1 MDPGP
6 GWTDDAE
13 LEGAVTLDA
22 DDVAAMVAE
31 VLFAQAR
38 RHGVDLS

>member
-1 MDPGP
+1 MDPEP
-6 GWTDDAE
+6 GWADVAE
-13 LEGAVTLDA
+13 FEGAVTLEA